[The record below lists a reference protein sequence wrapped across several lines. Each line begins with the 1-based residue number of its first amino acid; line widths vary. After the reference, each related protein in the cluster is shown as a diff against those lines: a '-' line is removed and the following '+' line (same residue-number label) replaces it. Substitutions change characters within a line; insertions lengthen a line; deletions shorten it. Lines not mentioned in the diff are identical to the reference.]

1 MGKSVTKL
9 IVVILLIAAVVYG
22 AFFDITLFGFRKPGA
37 LDPENGIRRGLDLT
51 GGSVIVY
58 EADAETATP
67 QQMGTVQSIM
77 RRRLDDLG
85 FTEATVTIQGE
96 KRVRIEIPSITD
108 PEEAV
113 QKLGVTAQLKFVDA
127 DGNVVLDGSD
137 VESATKRF
145 GQPSQTSN
153 QENYVEL
160 KLNES
165 GIPKFAEATRA
176 AAARA
181 SEGKNYISIMLD
193 ETEISRPSVN
203 EEINSDTA
211 VISGGFTAESAAE
224 LANLISAGQLPFN
237 LNNVELRSVGPTL
250 GEQALETS
258 LFAALLGIIVILIFM
273 LVVYRVPGI
282 AADLALCAYVGILAM
297 IMGLLRVNLTLPG
310 VAGIIL
316 SIGMAVDANVII
328 FERIK
333 EELKNGKT
341 IKAAVASGFKRAFS
355 AIVDSNITTI
365 IAAVVLYLYGTGP
378 IKGFAITLGLG
389 VIVSMFTAIFVTKFI
404 LVQISNIASRN
415 TRLYGVKREAE

>member
-1 MGKSVTKL
+1 M
-9 IVVILLIAAVVYG
+9 
-22 AFFDITLFGFRKPGA
+22 
-37 LDPENGIRRGLDLT
+37 
-51 GGSVIVY
+51 
-58 EADAETATP
+58 
-67 QQMGTVQSIM
+67 
-77 RRRLDDLG
+77 
-85 FTEATVTIQGE
+85 
-96 KRVRIEIPSITD
+96 
-108 PEEAV
+108 
-113 QKLGVTAQLKFVDA
+113 
-127 DGNVVLDGSD
+127 
-137 VESATKRF
+137 
-145 GQPSQTSN
+145 
-153 QENYVEL
+153 
-160 KLNES
+160 
-165 GIPKFAEATRA
+165 
-176 AAARA
+176 
-181 SEGKNYISIMLD
+181 
-193 ETEISRPSVN
+193 
-203 EEINSDTA
+203 
-211 VISGGFTAESAAE
+211 
-224 LANLISAGQLPFN
+224 
-237 LNNVELRSVGPTL
+237 

-404 LVQISNIASRN
+404 LVQISNIASKN